1 MAWVQLRRTR
11 HDMFKRIN
19 ADYYG
24 LRDDEDGVLERVEAE
39 AERNI
44 RRRVSI
50 LGCRPYAHLGTELH
64 SR

>member
-1 MAWVQLRRTR
+1 
-11 HDMFKRIN
+11 MFKRIN